1 MLHLP
6 FWSSVYDLTKYTR
19 SQKAFHSLSVALLYC
34 CLQCCLHGNI
44 LNMFRNQG
52 KTFETTVE
60 LPEERRLIDKLSL
73 EAFNA
78 PSDVDVKYYVFGYKR
93 RDTGLYKF
101 IETIFYHPLF
111 KSIMI
116 STITLNAIFL
126 ALETDYKVSKESNFF
141 LEVAD
146 LIILAIYTTEFLM
159 SVYLEP
165 VKYWGD
171 GYKRFD
177 FIVLLIAYLPY
188 TIDRS
193 NPSTHQTSTLLK
205 GFQVLRVLKLI
216 YYSPGM
222 RILMAALRQTVKNV
236 IYVLVL
242 LFLLM
247 LIFAILG
254 HGLYGDPTHGDYKNW
269 GTLAAA
275 FFTLF
280 SLVTVD
286 GWTDLQEELDNR
298 HFVSS
303 RTFTI
308 VFILLGFFV
317 FFNMFIAVVIMDI
330 QSSTEEYEQKLK
342 AERRANLIAKKQTIL
357 KRQQDEVND
366 LLNQQKSTEY
376 QTFNEMVEEF
386 KKTLL
391 HTDPMILEDF
401 CCSLPFIDL
410 YLLSLDRQDA
420 TIYKLQ
426 ELYYEIVATLTTLL
440 REAEEKS
447 LKSLQLA
454 NVKSKSS
461 SSMTASQ
468 IINK

>member
-1 MLHLP
+1 M
-6 FWSSVYDLTKYTR
+6 
-19 SQKAFHSLSVALLYC
+19 
-34 CLQCCLHGNI
+34 
-44 LNMFRNQG
+44 
-52 KTFETTVE
+52 VE
-60 LPEERRLIDKLSL
+60 LPEERRLIDRLSL

-78 PSDVDVKYYVFGYKR
+78 SSEVDVKHIFGYKR
-93 RDTGLYKF
+93 KDNDLHKF
-101 IETIFYHPLF
+101 IENLFYHPLF

-116 STITLNAIFL
+116 STIALNAIFL
-126 ALETDYKVSKESNFF
+126 VLETDYKVRYESNFF

-159 SVYLEP
+159 SFYLDP
-165 VKYWGD
+165 VNYWKD

-188 TIDRS
+188 TIDRT
-193 NPSTHQTSTLLK
+193 NPKTHQTATMLK

-222 RILMAALRQTVKNV
+222 RILMAALAKTMKNV
-236 IYVLVL
+236 IYILVL

-247 LIFAILG
+247 FIFAILG
-254 HGLYGDPTHGDYKNW
+254 HGLYGDPDRGDFKNW

-286 GWTDLQEELDNR
+286 GWTDLQDELDDKK
-298 HFVSS
+298 FATS
-303 RTFTI
+303 RAFTI

-317 FFNMFIAVVIMDI
+317 FFNMFIGVVIMDI
-330 QSSTEEYEQKLK
+330 QSSTEEYDKKLK
-342 AERRANLIAKKQTIL
+342 AERKANLIAKKQVIL
-357 KRQQDEVND
+357 KRQQEE
-366 LLNQQKSTEY
+366 KSTEY
-376 QTFNEMVEEF
+376 QTFDEMVEDF

-401 CCSLPFIDL
+401 CASLPFIDL
-410 YLLSLDRQDA
+410 YLTSLDRQDA

-440 REAEEKS
+440 RDSQDKALLSLQS
-447 LKSLQLA
+447 LKA
-454 NVKSKSS
+454 KSKSI
-461 SSMTASQ
+461 AS
-468 IINK
+468 ISPNK

>member
-1 MLHLP
+1 
-6 FWSSVYDLTKYTR
+6 
-19 SQKAFHSLSVALLYC
+19 
-34 CLQCCLHGNI
+34 
-44 LNMFRNQG
+44 MFRNQG
-52 KTFETTVE
+52 RMFETTVE

-78 PSDVDVKYYVFGYKR
+78 TSDVDVKYYVFGYRR
-93 RDTGLYKF
+93 RDIGLHKF
-101 IETIFYHPLF
+101 IETLFYHPLF

-116 STITLNAIFL
+116 STVTLNAIFL
-126 ALETDYKVSKESNFF
+126 ALETDYKVRKESNFF
-141 LEVAD
+141 LEVTD
-146 LIILAIYTTEFLM
+146 LIILAVYTTEFLM
-159 SVYLEP
+159 SVYLDP
-165 VKYWGD
+165 VKYWQD

-177 FIVLLIAYLPY
+177 FIVLLIAYLPH
-188 TIDRS
+188 TIDRN
-193 NPSTHQTSTLLK
+193 NPETHQTATLLK
-205 GFQVLRVLKLI
+205 GFQALRVLKLI

-254 HGLYGDPTHGDYKNW
+254 HGLYGDPTYGDYKNW

-286 GWTDLQEELDNR
+286 GWTDLQDELDDL

-330 QSSTEEYEQKLK
+330 QKT
-342 AERRANLIAKKQTIL
+342 
-357 KRQQDEVND
+357 
-366 LLNQQKSTEY
+366 TEY
-376 QTFNEMVEEF
+376 QTFDEMVEEF

-391 HTDPMILEDF
+391 HTDPVILEDF

-440 REAEEKS
+440 REAELKS
-447 LKSLQLA
+447 LKSFQFA
-454 NVKSKSS
+454 KINSKSS
-461 SSMTASQ
+461 SS
-468 IINK
+468 INPNK

>member
-1 MLHLP
+1 MHMRSHRASHSSSIDFSCSSLLCSVRKYIDNWHLCKQNLNI
-6 FWSSVYDLTKYTR
+6 FLSMAAEFTEVSVE
-19 SQKAFHSLSVALLYC
+19 Q
-34 CLQCCLHGNI
+34 
-44 LNMFRNQG
+44 
-52 KTFETTVE
+52 
-60 LPEERRLIDKLSL
+60 RLINKLSL
-73 EAFNA
+73 EAFR
-78 PSDVDVKYYVFGYKR
+78 SGSEVEVRQYLFGYRR
-93 RDTGLYKF
+93 RDADLYKF
-101 IETIFYHPLF
+101 IKMLFFHPLF

-116 STITLNAIFL
+116 STITLNSIFL
-126 ALETDYKVSKESNFF
+126 ALETDYKVRYESHFF

-146 LIILAIYTTEFLM
+146 LIILAVYTTEFLM
-159 SVYLEP
+159 IFYLDP
-165 VKYWGD
+165 INYWKD

-177 FIVLLIAYLPY
+177 FVVLLIAYLPY

-193 NPSTHQTSTLLK
+193 NPKMHHTATMLK

-222 RILMAALRQTVKNV
+222 RILMAALAQTAKNV

-254 HGLYGDPTHGDYKNW
+254 HGLYGDPEHGDHQNW

-286 GWTDLQEELDNR
+286 GWTDLQDDLDNKK
-298 HFVSS
+298 FVTS

-317 FFNMFIAVVIMDI
+317 FFNMFIGVVIMDI
-330 QSSTEEYEQKLK
+330 QSSTDRYEQKLK
-342 AERRANLIAKKQTIL
+342 AERHAILIAKKQGIL
-357 KRQQDEVND
+357 RRQQEEVNE
-366 LLNQQKSTEY
+366 LLSQQKSTEY
-376 QTFNEMVEEF
+376 QTFDEMVEEF

-391 HTDPMILEDF
+391 HSDPVILEEF
-401 CCSLPFIDL
+401 CASIPFIDL

-426 ELYYEIVATLTTLL
+426 ELYYEIVATLTILL
-440 REAEEKS
+440 RESQEKS
-447 LKSLQLA
+447 LQSLWSLKSA
-454 NVKSKSS
+454 SRS
-461 SSMTASQ
+461 TATMGSGR
-468 IINK
+468 

>member
-1 MLHLP
+1 MAAE
-6 FWSSVYDLTKYTR
+6 FTEVSVE
-19 SQKAFHSLSVALLYC
+19 Q
-34 CLQCCLHGNI
+34 
-44 LNMFRNQG
+44 
-52 KTFETTVE
+52 
-60 LPEERRLIDKLSL
+60 RLINKLSL
-73 EAFNA
+73 EAFR
-78 PSDVDVKYYVFGYKR
+78 SGSEVEVRQYLFGYRR
-93 RDTGLYKF
+93 RDADLYKF
-101 IETIFYHPLF
+101 IKMLFFHPLF

-116 STITLNAIFL
+116 STITLNSIFL
-126 ALETDYKVSKESNFF
+126 ALETDYKVRYESHFF

-146 LIILAIYTTEFLM
+146 LIILAVYTTEFLM
-159 SVYLEP
+159 IFYLDP
-165 VKYWGD
+165 INYWKD

-177 FIVLLIAYLPY
+177 FVVLLIAYLPY

-193 NPSTHQTSTLLK
+193 NPKMHHTATMLK

-222 RILMAALRQTVKNV
+222 RILMAALAQTAKNV

-254 HGLYGDPTHGDYKNW
+254 HGLYGDPEHGDHQNW

-286 GWTDLQEELDNR
+286 GWTDLQDDLDNKK
-298 HFVSS
+298 FVTS

-317 FFNMFIAVVIMDI
+317 FFNMFIGVVIMDI
-330 QSSTEEYEQKLK
+330 
-342 AERRANLIAKKQTIL
+342 
-357 KRQQDEVND
+357 
-366 LLNQQKSTEY
+366 QKSTEY
-376 QTFNEMVEEF
+376 QTFDEMVEEF

-391 HTDPMILEDF
+391 HSDPVILEEF
-401 CCSLPFIDL
+401 CASIPFIDL

-440 REAEEKS
+440 RESQEKS
-447 LKSLQLA
+447 LQSLWSLKSA
-454 NVKSKSS
+454 SRS
-461 SSMTASQ
+461 TATMGSGR
-468 IINK
+468 

>member
-1 MLHLP
+1 
-6 FWSSVYDLTKYTR
+6 
-19 SQKAFHSLSVALLYC
+19 
-34 CLQCCLHGNI
+34 
-44 LNMFRNQG
+44 MFRNQG
-52 KTFETTVE
+52 RMFETTVE

-78 PSDVDVKYYVFGYKR
+78 TSDVDVKYYVFGYRR
-93 RDTGLYKF
+93 RDIGLHKF
-101 IETIFYHPLF
+101 IETLFYHPLF

-116 STITLNAIFL
+116 STVTLNAIFL
-126 ALETDYKVSKESNFF
+126 ALETDYKVRKESNFF
-141 LEVAD
+141 LEVTD
-146 LIILAIYTTEFLM
+146 LIILAVYTTEFLM
-159 SVYLEP
+159 SVYLDP
-165 VKYWGD
+165 VKYWQD

-177 FIVLLIAYLPY
+177 FIVLLIAYLPH
-188 TIDRS
+188 TIDRN
-193 NPSTHQTSTLLK
+193 NPETHQTATLLK
-205 GFQVLRVLKLI
+205 GFQALRVLKLI

-254 HGLYGDPTHGDYKNW
+254 HGLYGDPTYGDYKNW

-286 GWTDLQEELDNR
+286 GWTDLQDELDDL

-330 QSSTEEYEQKLK
+330 QSSTEEYDQKLK
-342 AERRANLIAKKQTIL
+342 AERRANLIAKKQIIL
-357 KRQQDEVND
+357 KRQQEEVNE
-366 LLNQQKSTEY
+366 LLAQQKTTEY
-376 QTFNEMVEEF
+376 QTFDEMVEEF

-391 HTDPMILEDF
+391 HTDPVILEDF

-420 TIYKLQ
+420 TIYK
-426 ELYYEIVATLTTLL
+426 ENTICY
-440 REAEEKS
+440 
-447 LKSLQLA
+447 
-454 NVKSKSS
+454 
-461 SSMTASQ
+461 
-468 IINK
+468 

>member
-1 MLHLP
+1 MA
-6 FWSSVYDLTKYTR
+6 SESTEVSVE
-19 SQKAFHSLSVALLYC
+19 Q
-34 CLQCCLHGNI
+34 
-44 LNMFRNQG
+44 
-52 KTFETTVE
+52 
-60 LPEERRLIDKLSL
+60 RLINKLSL
-73 EAFNA
+73 EAFR
-78 PSDVDVKYYVFGYKR
+78 SGSEIEVKEYLFGYR
-93 RDTGLYKF
+93 RKDTDLYKF
-101 IETIFYHPLF
+101 IKMLFYHPLF

-126 ALETDYKVSKESNFF
+126 ATETDYKVRYESYFF

-159 SVYLEP
+159 IFYLDP
-165 VKYWGD
+165 VNYWKD

-177 FIVLLIAYLPY
+177 FAVLLIAYLPY

-193 NPSTHQTSTLLK
+193 NPKMHHTATMLK

-222 RILMAALRQTVKNV
+222 RILMAALAQTAKNV

-254 HGLYGDPTHGDYKNW
+254 HGFYGDPEHGDYQNW

-286 GWTDLQEELDNR
+286 GWTDLQEELDNKK
-298 HFVSS
+298 FVTS

-308 VFILLGFFV
+308 IFILLGFFV

-330 QSSTEEYEQKLK
+330 QSSTDQYEQKLK
-342 AERRANLIAKKQTIL
+342 AERRATLMSKKQAIL
-357 KRQQDEVND
+357 RRQQEEVNE
-366 LLNQQKSTEY
+366 LLSQQKSTEY
-376 QTFNEMVEEF
+376 QTFDEMVEDF
-386 KKTLL
+386 KKTL
-391 HTDPMILEDF
+391 HHSDPVILEEF
-401 CCSLPFIDL
+401 CASLPFIDL
-410 YLLSLDRQDA
+410 YMISLDRQDA

-426 ELYYEIVATLTTLL
+426 ELYYEIIATLNVLL
-440 REAEEKS
+440 QES
-447 LKSLQLA
+447 QQNSLQSLRSF
-454 NVKSKSS
+454 KSTSR
-461 SSMTASQ
+461 SMATMVQAD
-468 IINK
+468 KK